1 MDPLVTGSLISG
13 GFGLAGD
20 LMGGIFGGGSD
31 TAASDARFMNDFAWK
46 QALRNEEEQKL
57 LAREGI
63 RMRVADAE
71 AAGIHPLAAIGV
83 NPAGGGQFGSG
94 GVSPI
99 DRQNPMGPALS
110 NMGQNLSRAAAMMAT
125 RQEHEMHDAN
135 IDLLRQNKE
144 FVIQQIAESKAR
156 IRSMGNPEPQPLSI
170 GNDPFETYFQ
180 SGAKFA
186 KTRAQN
192 YLDPRTIYPTTFLI
206 NRMLRRRNEKRK
218 K

>member
-1 MDPLVTGSLISG
+1 MDPLVTSSLITAGG
-13 GFGLAGD
+13 GFAGD

-170 GNDPFETYFQ
+170 GNDPFETYYQ
-180 SGAKFA
+180 SGIKFGINRNKDFREA
-186 KTRAQN
+186 A
-192 YLDPRTIYPTTFLI
+192 YYPASFLL